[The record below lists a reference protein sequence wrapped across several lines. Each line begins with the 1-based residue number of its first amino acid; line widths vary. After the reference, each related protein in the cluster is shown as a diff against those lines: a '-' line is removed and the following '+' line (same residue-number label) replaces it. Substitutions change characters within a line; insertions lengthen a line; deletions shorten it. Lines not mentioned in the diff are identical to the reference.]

1 MNTADTKRL
10 SETVSAAGSM
20 VLFLIFTVCCLVIIT
35 VAATAYK
42 RISEN
47 YDNTFNSAAAVRY
60 VTNKLRSCD
69 SAEITDNGDILLD
82 GDGVKTIIY
91 ERDGTLY
98 ERISPADREAVPE
111 GGEAV
116 FSAEGFA
123 AEDCGDGLVR
133 ISATGA
139 EGEKFTAYC
148 RVGSVGGVSSVSKIT
163 GGGAAVEESY

>member
-10 SETVSAAGSM
+10 SETVSAAGSL

-69 SAEITDNGDILLD
+69 RSEITENGDILLESD
-82 GDGVKTIIY
+82 GSKTLIY
-91 ERDGTLY
+91 ERDGVLY
-98 ERISPADREAVPE
+98 ERLFASDREAVPE

-116 FSAEGFA
+116 FSAKNFDV
-123 AEDCGDGLVR
+123 EDCGGGLAK
-133 ISATGA
+133 ISAAGA

-148 RVGSVGGVSSVSKIT
+148 RVSNVSSVT
-163 GGGAAVEESY
+163 GGGAAVEESD

>member
-1 MNTADTKRL
+1 MNIADTKRL

-69 SAEITDNGDILLD
+69 SAEITENGDILMESV
-82 GDGVKTIIY
+82 GIKTLIY
-91 ERDGTLY
+91 ERDGVLY
-98 ERISPADREAVPE
+98 ERLFSADSEAVPE

-116 FSAEGFA
+116 FSAEGFEV
-123 AEDCGDGLVR
+123 EDCGGLAK
-133 ISATGA
+133 ISAIGA

-148 RVGSVGGVSSVSKIT
+148 RVSSVT
-163 GGGAAVEESY
+163 GGG

>member
-1 MNTADTKRL
+1 MNNPDTKRL

-60 VTNKLRSCD
+60 VTNKLRSCGR
-69 SAEITDNGDILLD
+69 AEITADGNVLLENAD
-82 GDGVKTIIY
+82 SKTLIY
-91 ERDGTLY
+91 ERNGILY
-98 ERISPADREAVPE
+98 ERLFSADREAVPE

-116 FSAEGFA
+116 FKAEGFKI
-123 AEDCGDGLVR
+123 EDCGGGLAK

-139 EGEKFTAYC
+139 EGEIFTAYC
-148 RVGSVGGVSSVSKIT
+148 RAA
-163 GGGAAVEESY
+163 GGGASVEESN

>member
-69 SAEITDNGDILLD
+69 STEITENGDILLESSD
-82 GDGVKTIIY
+82 SKTLIY
-91 ERDGTLY
+91 QRDGILY
-98 ERISPADREAVPE
+98 ERLFSLGSEAVPE

-116 FSAEGFA
+116 FSAKDFEG
-123 AEDCGDGLVR
+123 EDCGGGLAK

-148 RVGSVGGVSSVSKIT
+148 RISN
-163 GGGAAVEESY
+163 GGAAVEKSN

>member
-69 SAEITDNGDILLD
+69 GAEITESGDILLESSD
-82 GDGVKTIIY
+82 SKTLIY
-91 ERDGTLY
+91 ERDGILY
-98 ERISPADREAVPE
+98 ERLFSLGSEIVPE

-116 FSAEGFA
+116 FSAKGF
-123 AEDCGDGLVR
+123 EVDDCGGGLAK

-148 RVGSVGGVSSVSKIT
+148 RISSVSNMT
-163 GGGAAVEESY
+163 GGGATVEESH

>member
-1 MNTADTKRL
+1 MNSADTKRL

-69 SAEITDNGDILLD
+69 RAEITENGGILLEND
-82 GDGVKTIIY
+82 DSQTLIY
-91 ERDGTLY
+91 ERDGVLY
-98 ERISPADREAVPE
+98 ERLFAAGKEAVPE

-116 FSAEGFA
+116 FRAEGFKVA
-123 AEDCGDGLVR
+123 DCGGGLAK
-133 ISATGA
+133 ISAAGA
-139 EGEKFTAYC
+139 EGENFTAYC
-148 RVGSVGGVSSVSKIT
+148 RIT
-163 GGGAAVEESY
+163 GGGAAVEESH

>member
-35 VAATAYK
+35 VAAAAYK

-69 SAEITDNGDILLD
+69 SAEITDRGDILLESD
-82 GDGVKTIIY
+82 GSKTLIY
-91 ERDGTLY
+91 QRDGILY
-98 ERISPADREAVPE
+98 ERLFALDREAVPE

-116 FSAEGFA
+116 FSAKDFEV
-123 AEDCGDGLVR
+123 EDCGGGLAK

-139 EGEKFTAYC
+139 EGERFTAYC
-148 RVGSVGGVSSVSKIT
+148 RISSISNAT
-163 GGGAAVEESY
+163 T

>member
-20 VLFLIFTVCCLVIIT
+20 VLFLIFTLCCLVIIT
-35 VAATAYK
+35 VAATAYR

-69 SAEITDNGDILLD
+69 GAEILEDGALLLD
-82 GDGVKTIIY
+82 NSDYQTVIY
-91 ERDGTLY
+91 ERDGRLY
-98 ERISPADREAVPE
+98 ERILPLGSEAVPE

-116 FSAEGFA
+116 FSAKDFA
-123 AEDCGDGLVR
+123 VEDCGGGLAK

-148 RVGSVGGVSSVSKIT
+148 RINSVSNIT
-163 GGGAAVEESY
+163 GGGAAVEESH

>member
-1 MNTADTKRL
+1 MNNADAKRL

-69 SAEITDNGDILLD
+69 GAEILENGVLLLD
-82 GDGVKTIIY
+82 NSDFQTIIY
-91 ERDGTLY
+91 EQDGTLY
-98 ERISPADREAVPE
+98 ERILPLGSEAVPE

-116 FSAEGFA
+116 FSAEGF
-123 AEDCGDGLVR
+123 ELSSCGDGLAK

-148 RVGSVGGVSSVSKIT
+148 RIS
-163 GGGAAVEESY
+163 GGGAIIE

>member
-1 MNTADTKRL
+1 MNSPDTKRL

-60 VTNKLRSCD
+60 VTNKLRSCG
-69 SAEITDNGDILLD
+69 SAEVTSEGDVLLENAD
-82 GDGVKTIIY
+82 SKTLIY
-91 ERDGTLY
+91 ERGGVLY
-98 ERISPADREAVPE
+98 ERLFSADKEAVPE
-111 GGEAV
+111 GGEPV
-116 FSAEGFA
+116 FKTEGFKVM
-123 AEDCGDGLVR
+123 DCGGGLAK

-139 EGEKFTAYC
+139 DGEKFTAYC
-148 RVGSVGGVSSVSKIT
+148 RVA
-163 GGGAAVEESY
+163 GGGASVEKSN

>member
-69 SAEITDNGDILLD
+69 SAEITENGGLLLESI
-82 GDGVKTIIY
+82 GSKTLIYQRDGV
-91 ERDGTLY
+91 LY
-98 ERISPADREAVPE
+98 ERLFSADSEAVPQ

-116 FSAEGFA
+116 FSAEGFEV
-123 AEDCGDGLVR
+123 EDCGGGLAK

-139 EGEKFTAYC
+139 DGENFTAYC
-148 RVGSVGGVSSVSKIT
+148 RINGTT
-163 GGGAAVEESY
+163 GGGADVEKSN

>member
-1 MNTADTKRL
+1 MNITDTKRL

-47 YDNTFNSAAAVRY
+47 YDHTFNSAAAVRY

-69 SAEITDNGDILLD
+69 SAEITDNGDILLE
-82 GDGVKTIIY
+82 GEGVKTIIY

-98 ERISPADREAVPE
+98 ERIFPADREAVPE

-116 FSAEGFA
+116 FSAYGFE
-123 AEDCGDGLVR
+123 AEDCGGGLAK

-148 RVGSVGGVSSVSKIT
+148 RIGSFGSVSKIT
-163 GGGAAVEESY
+163 GGGAAVEESD

>member
-20 VLFLIFTVCCLVIIT
+20 ALFLIFTVCCLVIIT

-69 SAEITDNGDILLD
+69 SAEITENGDILLENA
-82 GDGVKTIIY
+82 GNQTLIY
-91 ERDGTLY
+91 QREGILY
-98 ERISPADREAVPE
+98 ERLFSADSEAVPE

-116 FSAEGFA
+116 FNAEGFA
-123 AEDCGDGLVR
+123 AEDCGGGLAK
-133 ISATGA
+133 ISSIGA
-139 EGEKFTAYC
+139 KGEKFTAYC
-148 RVGSVGGVSSVSKIT
+148 RINGTT
-163 GGGAAVEESY
+163 GGGAGVEKSN

>member
-20 VLFLIFTVCCLVIIT
+20 VLFLIFTICCLVIIT

-42 RISEN
+42 RISGN

-69 SAEITDNGDILLD
+69 SAEITENGDIILES
-82 GDGVKTIIY
+82 GGSKTIIY
-91 ERDGTLY
+91 ERNGVLY
-98 ERISPADREAVPE
+98 ERLFSANSEAVPE

-116 FSAEGFA
+116 FSAEGFSV
-123 AEDCGDGLVR
+123 EDCGGGLAK

-139 EGEKFTAYC
+139 EGENFTAYS
-148 RVGSVGGVSSVSKIT
+148 RFGSVGKIT
-163 GGGAAVEESY
+163 GGAEIEKSN

>member
-60 VTNKLRSCD
+60 VTNKLRSCEN
-69 SAEITDNGDILLD
+69 AEITENGDVLLESD
-82 GDGVKTIIY
+82 GSKTLIY
-91 ERDGTLY
+91 ERDGVLY
-98 ERISPADREAVPE
+98 ERLFPTDSEAVPE

-116 FSAEGFA
+116 FSAEDFSV
-123 AEDCGDGLVR
+123 EECGGGLAK

-139 EGEKFTAYC
+139 EGEKFIAYC
-148 RVGSVGGVSSVSKIT
+148 RFSSVGSVSKIT
-163 GGGAAVEESY
+163 GGAAVEESN

>member
-69 SAEITDNGDILLD
+69 SAEITAGGDILLESSD
-82 GDGVKTIIY
+82 SKTLIYQRDGV
-91 ERDGTLY
+91 LY
-98 ERISPADREAVPE
+98 ARRFSLGSEAVPE

-116 FSAEGFA
+116 FSAEGFEV
-123 AEDCGDGLVR
+123 EDCGGGLAK
-133 ISATGA
+133 ISSTGA
-139 EGEKFTAYC
+139 EGENFTAYC
-148 RVGSVGGVSSVSKIT
+148 RISN
-163 GGGAAVEESY
+163 GGAAVEKSN

>member
-69 SAEITDNGDILLD
+69 SAEITDNGDILLESV
-82 GDGVKTIIY
+82 GFKTLIY
-91 ERDGTLY
+91 ERDGVLY
-98 ERISPADREAVPE
+98 ERLFSADSKAVPE

-116 FSAEGFA
+116 FRAEGFEV
-123 AEDCGDGLVR
+123 EDCGGGLAK
-133 ISATGA
+133 ISAAGA
-139 EGEKFTAYC
+139 DGEKFTAYC
-148 RVGSVGGVSSVSKIT
+148 RINSISNET
-163 GGGAAVEESY
+163 GGGATVEESN